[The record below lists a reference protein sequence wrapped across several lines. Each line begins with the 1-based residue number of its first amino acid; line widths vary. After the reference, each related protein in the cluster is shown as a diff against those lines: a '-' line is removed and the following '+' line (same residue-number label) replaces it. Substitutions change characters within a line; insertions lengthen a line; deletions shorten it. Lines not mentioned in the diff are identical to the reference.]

1 MNKQGLLIKVKNKM
15 ESYKRWETGNSEG
28 IQTHFLI
35 AEGKPQSSGAESD
48 EEYEGQ
54 WSTL

>member
-15 ESYKRWETGNSEG
+15 ESYKRWETGSSEG

-54 WSTL
+54 